1 MVFDPAGTRVV
12 ADIADEIVSA
22 LSRPFHYNGQR
33 ILVGTSLG
41 IAMAPGDGD
50 LPELVLARADMAL
63 YRAKGQGR
71 GTYCFFEQ
79 SMDEETRLR
88 RTLAFQLRDAITEH
102 QLELYYQPLA
112 DLSANTIIGFEAL
125 VRWHH
130 PQHGMIA
137 PGVFISIAEESG
149 VIAELGEWVLRAACQ
164 EAARWK
170 NPLKV
175 AVNLSALQLEQS
187 NLPDIVHGVLFSS
200 GLAPARLEL
209 EVTESSL
216 MRNPQRALD
225 VLRRVKA
232 LGVTIAMDD
241 FGTGFSSL
249 STLQSFPFDKLKIDR
264 SFVDR
269 VGLQDQASSIV
280 RAVVG
285 LSRSLEIR
293 VVAEGVENAEQ
304 MDFLI
309 EEACDEVQGFAIG
322 RPLPI
327 SQYAHVVDGGTATA
341 RGAGLRKAS

>member
-1 MVFDPAGTRVV
+1 
-12 ADIADEIVSA
+12 
-22 LSRPFHYNGQR
+22 
-33 ILVGTSLG
+33 
-41 IAMAPGDGD
+41 
-50 LPELVLARADMAL
+50 
-63 YRAKGQGR
+63 
-71 GTYCFFEQ
+71 
-79 SMDEETRLR
+79 
-88 RTLAFQLRDAITEH
+88 
-102 QLELYYQPLA
+102 
-112 DLSANTIIGFEAL
+112 
-125 VRWHH
+125 
-130 PQHGMIA
+130 MIA

-149 VIAELGEWVLRAACQ
+149 VIAELGEWVLKSACH
-164 EAARWK
+164 EAARWS

-187 NLPDIVHGVLFSS
+187 NLPDIVHAVLYAS
-200 GLAPARLEL
+200 GSIRRGWEL

-225 VLRRVKA
+225 VLRRVKG

-269 VGLQDQASSIV
+269 VGVQDQASSIV

-285 LSRSLEIR
+285 LSRSLDIR

-327 SQYAHVVDGGTATA
+327 RDYAHVVDGE
-341 RGAGLRKAS
+341 R